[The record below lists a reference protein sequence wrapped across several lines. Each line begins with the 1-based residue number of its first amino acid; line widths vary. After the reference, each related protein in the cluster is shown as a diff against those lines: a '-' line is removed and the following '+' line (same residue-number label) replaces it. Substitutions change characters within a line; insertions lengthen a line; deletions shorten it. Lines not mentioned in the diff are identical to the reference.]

1 MLVNWNG
8 GDEFCLLLFPQF
20 RSESVR
26 SEVEGDRGPPGW
38 ITSVKHADHDF
49 CFDAPVVL
57 GSTHRSHRSQVR
69 FFVGA
74 QGLMANPGVG
84 RCFDLF

>member
-8 GDEFCLLLFPQF
+8 GEEFCLLLFPQF

-26 SEVEGDRGPPGW
+26 SEVEGHRGPPGW
-38 ITSVKHADHDF
+38 ITSVEHAGHGISF
-49 CFDAPVVL
+49 EALVL